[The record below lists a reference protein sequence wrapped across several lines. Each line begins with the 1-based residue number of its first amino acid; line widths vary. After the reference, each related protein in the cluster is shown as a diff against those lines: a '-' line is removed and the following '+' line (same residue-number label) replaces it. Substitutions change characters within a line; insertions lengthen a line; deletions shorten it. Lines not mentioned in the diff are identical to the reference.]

1 MVVLSYFRSRF
12 NRAVDGDN
20 RETAVVVNGAENH
33 TLAVEIAELASGEVG
48 YENHLLPKEFLGLVV
63 LSDAAQYL
71 ALLQT
76 IVDEESE

>member
-1 MVVLSYFRSRF
+1 MVLSYFRSGF
-12 NRAVDGDN
+12 NRAVDGYH
-20 RETAVVVNGAENH
+20 REAAVVVNGAENH
-33 TLAVEIAELASGEVG
+33 TLAVEAAELASGEIG
-48 YENHLLPKEFLGLVV
+48 YENHLLPKEILGLIV